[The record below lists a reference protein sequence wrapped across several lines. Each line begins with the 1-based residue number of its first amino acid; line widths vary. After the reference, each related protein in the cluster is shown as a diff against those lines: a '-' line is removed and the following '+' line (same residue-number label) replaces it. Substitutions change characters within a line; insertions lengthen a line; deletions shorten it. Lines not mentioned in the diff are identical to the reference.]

1 MKRALVLDDEQDMV
15 LALKESVRRCGFDV
29 SVFQN
34 PADALSRV
42 NLSDFSV
49 IITDMK
55 MPKMSGLEFIAE
67 VRKKGL
73 FVPIIVITGFGT
85 VENAV
90 DAMKLG
96 ATDYIMKPFSFETLK
111 LAIQRVTPSDEC
123 EIIAQSP
130 QMQKII
136 SIAKEVAETDIS
148 ILLSGESGTGKE
160 VIARYIHRM
169 SSRKDKPFIAIN
181 CAAISESLLESELFG
196 YEKGAFTGA
205 TEKRIGKF
213 ELANEG
219 TLLLDEI
226 SEMAFNLQAKLLR
239 VLQEKEIDRIGGRLP
254 IPVNVRIIATT
265 NRELISEV
273 KNSRFREDLYYRL
286 NVFPIKIP
294 PLRERRDDIVPL
306 SEYFIKRL
314 SNKLGKTF
322 RIGDDFKR
330 FLLNRQWEGN
340 VRELENFL
348 YRIAVLSRSEELY
361 IPEEDLLA
369 GQIPGS
375 KENKGTVRDVEKD
388 LILKTLDETGW
399 NKTKAAERLGVTART
414 IRNKLKEYGIKK

>member
-1 MKRALVLDDEQDMV
+1 MKRALVIDDEQDMA
-15 LALKESVRRCGFDV
+15 LALKESLKRCGFDV
-29 SVFQN
+29 SVFSN
-34 PADALSRV
+34 PIEALSRV

-55 MPKMSGLEFIAE
+55 MPKMSGLEFISE

-111 LAIQRVTPSDEC
+111 EAIQRVTPSDEY
-123 EIIAQSP
+123 EIVAHSS
-130 QMQKII
+130 QMQKIL
-136 SIAKEVAETDIS
+136 SVAKDVAETDIS

-160 VIARYIHRM
+160 VIARYIHKM
-169 SSRKDKPFIAIN
+169 SNRREKPFIAIN

-205 TEKRIGKF
+205 SERRLGKF
-213 ELANEG
+213 ELAHEG

-239 VLQEKEIDRIGGRLP
+239 VIQEKEIDRIGGRFP

-265 NRELISEV
+265 NRELHAEV
-273 KNSRFREDLYYRL
+273 KNGRFREDLYYRL

-294 PLRERRDDIVPL
+294 PLRERKDDIIPL
-306 SEYFIKRL
+306 SEYFVKRL
-314 SNKLGKTF
+314 SNKLGRSFKM
-322 RIGDDFKR
+322 GDEFKE
-330 FLLNRQWEGN
+330 FLLRRTWEGN

-361 IPEEDLLA
+361 IPEDELTPTNGL
-369 GQIPGS
+369 QTS
-375 KENKGTVRDVEKD
+375 KGTVKDVERE
-388 LILKTLDETGW
+388 LILQTLNETGW
-399 NKTKAAERLGVTART
+399 NKTKAAEILGVTSRT
-414 IRNKLKEYGIKK
+414 IRNKLKEYGIKR